1 MIAIV
6 PLATVALG
14 VVAGTYVQGEG
25 LSILASR
32 ERQKKLSAG
41 ALTLPLLIGATVG
54 TGYLLGGDR
63 PGTFGRGVMYG
74 AFVLPALVTLYYG
87 GVALTGRT

>member
-14 VVAGTYVQGEG
+14 VVAGTYVQREG
-25 LSILASR
+25 LSILHR
-32 ERQKKLSAG
+32 KKLSAG
-41 ALTLPLLIGATVG
+41 PLTLPLLVSATIGA
-54 TGYLLGGDR
+54 GYLLGGDK

-74 AFVLPALVTLYYG
+74 AFVLPALVALYESRLLYEP
-87 GVALTGRT
+87 ARI